1 VEHSWA
7 VVCGGYMGVPERCG
21 VKIGAGC
28 GWLLWMGLSGS
39 VHVLVDREG
48 YSAGSTRWWYLY
60 TRCDGVHNSSVCTKA
75 IRVVL

>member
-1 VEHSWA
+1 MGGAQLGRCVW
-7 VVCGGYMGVPERCG
+7 GYMGVPERCG

-39 VHVLVDREG
+39 VLVDKEG